1 MNFLK
6 GGDILGAGRKQKP
19 LSNTSKHYTAVEIEA
34 KKEKEK
40 KLNDF
45 VPINKTPPKYLPENA
60 KKEYKRV
67 IKLFGSLPVS
77 QLDQQILIQYC
88 DLVSEYHDISEEIQ
102 KIKEELSGG
111 FYIDLDK
118 VLTTKRRQKIDIF
131 KEIKSHA
138 SLLGMSI
145 ESRMRLVPEESNEE
159 DPFADLFGGDMS

>member
-1 MNFLK
+1 M
-6 GGDILGAGRKQKP
+6 GAGRKQKP
-19 LSNTSKHYTAVEIEA
+19 LANTTKHYTAVELEA
-34 KKEKEK
+34 KQEKEK

-45 VPINKTPPKYLPENA
+45 PPINKTPPKYLSENA

-88 DLVSEYHDISEEIQ
+88 DLVSEYHDISEEINYL
-102 KIKEELSGG
+102 KDELKGG

-118 VLTTKRRQKIDIF
+118 VLTNKRRQKIDIF

-138 SLLGMSI
+138 GLLGMSI
-145 ESRMRLVPEESNEE
+145 ESRMRLVPEETTEE
-159 DPFADLFGGDMS
+159 DPFAAMLGGAD